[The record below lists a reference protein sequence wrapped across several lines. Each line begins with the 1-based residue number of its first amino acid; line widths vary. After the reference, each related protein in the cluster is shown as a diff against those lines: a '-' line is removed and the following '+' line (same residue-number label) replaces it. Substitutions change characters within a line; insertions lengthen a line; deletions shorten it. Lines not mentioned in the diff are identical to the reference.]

1 MKYVFTFLSLASA
14 SVLFAQPRFEIPLTI
29 NDGVMTQMLYFGI
42 LPGAHYCID
51 QRDSINGHVE
61 FFIPLVPPSGV
72 FDARLISPRS
82 GSDPLCFAQGGW
94 YDFRPFRSIIQKDT
108 FRVRSQLG
116 MGTTMVISWPANLAT
131 RFTQLSLRYF
141 DQIAVNNVTV
151 NMLTDTSADV
161 TNAGDPAT
169 VTIFAG
175 EEPQSVEQAPRD
187 VPETFA
193 LCQNYPNPFNA
204 GTKISFTL
212 PDYSIVRIRVY
223 DMLGEEV
230 ATIVD
235 GIRPPGLSI
244 TNWDGSGQASG
255 VYFCRLETN
264 GLRDATKAFVQI
276 RKMLLLH

>member
-1 MKYVFTFLSLASA
+1 MKHIFAFLSLASA
-14 SVLFAQPRFEIPLTI
+14 SALFAQPRFEIPLTI

-51 QRDSINGHVE
+51 QRDSMNGHVE

-193 LCQNYPNPFNA
+193 LCQNYPNPFNP
-204 GTKISFTL
+204 GTTISYQIS
-212 PDYSIVRIRVY
+212 DYGWVSLRVY
-223 DMLGEEV
+223 NVLGQEAATLVNEV
-230 ATIVD
+230 KQ
-235 GIRPPGLSI
+235 PGRYEV
-244 TNWDGSGQASG
+244 TWDAREQPSG
-255 VYFCRLETN
+255 VYFCRLLASEMAITQRMI
-264 GLRDATKAFVQI
+264 LTR
-276 RKMLLLH
+276 